1 MKIIKK
7 LTYFV
12 FITVMAAFFAAIAN
26 GADAP
31 KVTDFTD
38 NFDGTTLSDKWK
50 LCYTPTLAESETV
63 GVKDGK
69 FSVVATN
76 WNTFKALKMYTGDA
90 AWSDYAVETTISV
103 ISTDPRHAGVFVR
116 GSNIDASRYSL
127 NGYYVA
133 IDVDK
138 RSYTNGSTNG
148 LYESY
153 PMQIDVYNCDG
164 TAENLL
170 KTFEVDGKYFAKKT
184 FYKLTV
190 LAKGDT
196 FCILLD
202 GQFVGSFTD
211 GTYKN
216 GYVGINQYMAAFHLE
231 SFTVRALTDKDLENF
246 SKGSQKPADTP
257 TESVEALP
265 PRPDAVGFA
274 QNLKALG
281 LFKGVS
287 DTDFALERE
296 PSRSEALVM
305 LIRLLGKE
313 SAAISGGH
321 SHPFTDVADWASPY
335 VGYAYNNGLTN
346 GVSATEFGNS
356 NANAAAY
363 LTFVLRAL
371 GYSDANGADFTWD
384 NPFALAKTVGILTDD
399 VDTSGFLREDVAIVS
414 GNALFAKLKGE
425 SRTLAEK
432 LISEGVFTKESFL
445 SVFPGGKVAPVT
457 EQAIKE
463 YLPVS
468 QYPDPMKISFE
479 TLEHL
484 ESNSVL
490 YTDPKNSSASG
501 KYEFTGDGLKLVY
514 SEPSASWQGQY
525 RVMFKMETKN
535 FLNEA
540 HTLARITYRTN
551 ARSGEIRLYNASGK
565 FVRLASDVSASGG
578 EWVTTELAMLDTDMT
593 AAFNSPAVMTLCL
606 HTADKDAYIE
616 IEALDIFCSPEQ
628 EEIASAKVD
637 PIIYKLGTASLQ
649 MQSGVRLRDEA
660 DGVKTYENVNLN
672 SEYALKLSY
681 MEHSYGNYRLI
692 IQPMSQLR
700 ADRFKQTDT
709 WYIRVKYKTD
719 ADTYSKL
726 AFVNNRNGDSITL
739 ESDFAGKGDGWR
751 ISSPVQLPKGFV
763 ERLESSLHATVGF
776 SFTEKDLD
784 VYVSEIAFFSTID
797 EACSYYGDIDPDNV
811 AVLSSQKTSMVMGD
825 TGKVRVRDSDGQNE
839 NAGYWERDPDTGSV
853 VLKYTEYNK
862 YGWGHYR
869 FMASFNSVPAAVY
882 DAKYVRIVY
891 KAKNPENQADPV
903 ALMLISNGKKAD
915 LIVEDDVKNTNGQ
928 WVLSP
933 VQQMSPAVFERLST
947 RIHCT
952 IAFFADKPDGE
963 YEVREMLFFNTLEE
977 AIACKL
983 DSEFKPFNI
992 AGNSIEKYTVVIPEA
1007 AGRRTLSAAEMLKNH
1022 IFTIT
1027 GQKLEVITDA
1037 EAEREYEIV
1046 IGNTSRK
1053 ASEPYYGKSGK
1064 YVTGELSR
1072 EKIFIAVADGDLV
1085 VTAGSEIGIEEGMT
1099 EFIASFLTSGISGMN
1114 NAIEL
1119 KEGFNNLGSATLSAY
1134 EWSDPVPAANP
1145 EVFTDNFED
1154 ETVETSPDYW
1164 VEAYATDKWK
1174 VKADGVNKV
1183 YGTDTKDFTYTRLH
1197 VYERDIDY
1205 TVRMRFDKLSESSD
1219 AGVLVRYNDVG
1230 AYVRA
1235 GYKAG
1240 QWYLRFAEGLD
1251 FNVYTLDT
1259 ADYELKAGEWYTVR
1273 VTAQKNEVKVYVN
1286 STLLLESAYVTHISP
1301 GPMGM
1306 FAENAAV
1313 SFDDVA
1319 VTLVSGQGKIMKGVT
1334 DATFWTEDGELCSG
1348 SVLEMADGSLR
1359 YVHHNEARQQI
1370 TKDGGV
1376 TWVAEKFTDITTDCV
1391 NIFRLNSGN
1400 IIKLMVE
1407 MVDGKA
1413 CHVSYT
1419 SSDEGI
1425 TWTRGGIVS
1434 FHDYKNY
1441 GTVSQTIENDKF
1453 SQISSGRIF
1462 LSQNYSGTIPKD
1474 EPNSHAQVFNEM
1486 YYSDDEGKTWTKSQ
1500 MDSFDCTDIEYF
1512 AESKVIETAD
1522 GALLWI
1528 TSWNDTG
1535 YIIASES
1542 NDNGVTWGKFS
1553 NLTDFTCA
1561 RSSFGIMRD
1570 VYADNNTTYYMVW
1583 VYNEPSTEVMPRTR
1597 LSIAMTTD
1605 GRNWMFLG
1613 DVYRWENGMRN
1624 GINSSL
1630 INHIVDPFITVTE
1643 DYIFVGSGLS
1653 SRRAYG
1659 TNSYHNRQ
1667 QQKVIRIEKATL
1679 IAYDEFPGY

>member
-1 MKIIKK
+1 MKKIRKYIYIV
-7 LTYFV
+7 LV
-12 FITVMAAFFAAIAN
+12 TVVAAFFAAIAN

-31 KVTDFTD
+31 KLTDFTD
-38 NFDGTTLSDKWK
+38 NFDGNALSDKWT

-63 GVKDGK
+63 EVKDGK
-69 FSVVATN
+69 FSAVATN
-76 WNTFKALKMYTGDA
+76 WNTFKALKLYTGDA
-90 AWSDYAVETTISV
+90 SWSDYAVEATISV

-116 GSNIDASRYSL
+116 GNNIGASRYEMT
-127 NGYYVA
+127 GYYIA
-133 IDVDK
+133 IDTDK
-138 RSYTNGSTNG
+138 RSYTNGSANA
-148 LYESY
+148 LYENY
-153 PMQIDVYNCDG
+153 PIQIDVYDMDG
-164 TAENLL
+164 SAEKLI
-170 KTFEVDGKYFAKKT
+170 KTFEVDGKHFAKKT

-202 GQFVGSFTD
+202 GQYAGSFTD
-211 GTYKN
+211 DTYKS
-216 GYVGINQYMAAFHLE
+216 GHVGINQYMAAFHLE

-246 SKGSQKPADTP
+246 SKKEEKPVETP
-257 TESVEALP
+257 TENSDTLS
-265 PRPDAVGFA
+265 PRPDAEGFA
-274 QNLKALG
+274 KNLKALG

-313 SAAISGGH
+313 SAAVSGGH
-321 SHPFTDVADWASPY
+321 SHPFTDVAAWAGPY

-371 GYSDANGADFTWD
+371 GYSDANGTDFTWD
-384 NPFALAKTVGILTDD
+384 NPFELAKTVGILTAD
-399 VDTSGFLREDVAIVS
+399 VDTESFLRADVAIVS
-414 GNALFAKLKGE
+414 GNALFANLKGE

-445 SVFPGGKVAPVT
+445 AVFPGGKVAP
-457 EQAIKE
+457 AKAKKE

-490 YTDPKNSSASG
+490 YTNPQNDSEGGS
-501 KYEFTGDGLKLVY
+501 YEFTGNGLKLVY
-514 SEPSASWQGQY
+514 SEPTASWQGQY

-535 FLNEA
+535 FLDED

-551 ARSGEIRLYNASGK
+551 ARSGEIRLYNNVSGK
-565 FVRLASDVSASGG
+565 FTVLASDVSASGG
-578 EWVTTELAMLDTDMT
+578 EWVSAELAELDTDMI
-593 AAFNSPAVMTLCL
+593 AALNSPAVMTLCL
-606 HTADKDAYIE
+606 QTAEKDAYIE

-628 EEIASAKVD
+628 AEIATAKIE
-637 PIIYKLGTASLQ
+637 PIIYKLGASSIQ
-649 MQSGVRLRDEA
+649 MQSGVRLKDES
-660 DGVKTYENVNLN
+660 DGIKTYTNVKLDG
-672 SEYALKLSY
+672 EYALKLVYS
-681 MEHSYGNYRLI
+681 EHSYGNYRVI
-692 IQPMSQLR
+692 IQPLSQLR
-700 ADRFKQTDT
+700 ADYFKQSDT
-709 WYIRVKYKTD
+709 WYIRVKYKTN

-763 ERLESSLHATVGF
+763 ERLESNLHATLGF
-776 SFTEKDLD
+776 SFTENNLD
-784 VYVSEIAFFSTID
+784 VYVSEIAFFTTLD
-797 EACSYYGDIDPDNV
+797 DACSYYGDIDPDNV

-825 TGKVRVRDSDGQNE
+825 TGKVRVRDSDGQSE
-839 NAGYWERDPDTGSV
+839 TAGYWERDPDTGSV
-853 VLKYTEYNK
+853 VLKYTEYNM

-891 KAKNPENQADPV
+891 KAKNPEDLTEPV
-903 ALMLISNGKKAD
+903 ALMLISNGKRAD
-915 LIVEDDVKNTNGQ
+915 LIVEEDVKNTNGQ

-952 IAFFADKPDGE
+952 ISFYADVPGGE
-963 YEVREMLFFNTLEE
+963 YEVREMLFFNNLEE

-983 DSEFKPFNI
+983 DSEFKPINI
-992 AGNSIEKYTVVIPEA
+992 AGNSIEKYTIVIPEA
-1007 AGRRTLSAAEMLKNH
+1007 ASRRTVSAAEMFKNH
-1022 IFTIT
+1022 VFTTT
-1027 GQKLEVITDA
+1027 GHALEVITDA
-1037 EAEREYEIV
+1037 EAEREHEIV

-1053 ASEPYYGKSGK
+1053 ASEPYYGENGK

-1072 EKIFIAVADGDLV
+1072 EKYFIAVVDGDLV
-1085 VTAGSEIGIEEGMT
+1085 ITAGSEIGIEEGMT
-1099 EFIASFLTSGISGMN
+1099 EFITSFLTSGISNISGT
-1114 NAIEL
+1114 IEL
-1119 KEGFNNLGSATLSAY
+1119 MDGFNNFGSATLSEY
-1134 EWSDPVPAANP
+1134 EWSDPVPPAEP

-1154 ETVETSPDYW
+1154 ETVTESPDYW
-1164 VEAYATDKWK
+1164 VEAYAADNWK
-1174 VKADGVNKV
+1174 VQADGTNKV
-1183 YGTDTKDFTYTRLH
+1183 YGTDAKDFTYTRLH
-1197 VYERDIDY
+1197 VYERDVDY
-1205 TVRMRFDKLSESSD
+1205 TARMRFDKFSEASD
-1219 AGVLVRYNDVG
+1219 AGLLVRYNDVG
-1230 AYVRA
+1230 AYVRV

-1240 QWYLRFAEGLD
+1240 QWYLRFSEGLD

-1259 ADYELKAGEWYTVR
+1259 AEYELKAGEWYTVR
-1273 VTAQKNEVKVYVN
+1273 VTAQKNEVKVYIN
-1286 STLLLESAYVTHISP
+1286 GTLLLESAYVTHISP

-1313 SFDDVA
+1313 SFDDVS
-1319 VTLVSGQGKIMKGVT
+1319 VTLVSGQGKVMKGVT
-1334 DATFWTEDGELCSG
+1334 DSTFWTEDGELCSG
-1348 SVLEMADGSLR
+1348 SVFEMADGRLR
-1359 YVHHNEARQQI
+1359 YVHHNETRQQI
-1370 TKDGGV
+1370 SDDGGL
-1376 TWVAEKFTDITTDCV
+1376 TWRAEKFTDITTDCV

-1407 MVDGKA
+1407 TVNGKS

-1419 SSDEGI
+1419 SSDEGA

-1434 FHDYKNY
+1434 FHDYKGY

-1453 SQISSGRIF
+1453 SQVSSGRIF
-1462 LSQNYSGTIPKD
+1462 LSQNYSGTIPSG
-1474 EPNSHAQVFNEM
+1474 EPNSHVQVFNEM
-1486 YYSDDEGKTWTKSQ
+1486 YYSDDEGKTWNKSQ

-1542 NDNGVTWGKFS
+1542 KDNGVTWGKFY

-1570 VYADNNTTYYMVW
+1570 VYADNDTTYYMVW
-1583 VYNEPSTEVMPRTR
+1583 VYNEPSTVVMPRTR

-1605 GRNWMFLG
+1605 GRDWKFLG

-1624 GINSSL
+1624 GLNGSL

-1643 DYIFVGSGLS
+1643 DHLFVGSGLS

-1659 TNSYHNRQ
+1659 TNGYHNRQ
-1667 QQKVIRIEKATL
+1667 QQRVFRIEKSAL
-1679 IAYDEFPGY
+1679 VAYDEFPGY